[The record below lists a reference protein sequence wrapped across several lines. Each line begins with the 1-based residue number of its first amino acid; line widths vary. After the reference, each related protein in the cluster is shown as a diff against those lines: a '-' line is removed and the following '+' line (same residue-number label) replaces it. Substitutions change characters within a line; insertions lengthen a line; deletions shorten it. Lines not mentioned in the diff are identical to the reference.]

1 MKKTIDDV
9 RFLNI
14 KTIVD
19 DNGNLVPIESGQ
31 NIPFD
36 INRVFYVYGVRD
48 EEKRGNHAHYKT
60 EQILVCLHGKVEVIV
75 KDGKKEARYL
85 LESPQQLLYIPEMI
99 WDEQVYRTEQT
110 ALLVMAN
117 THYDPS
123 DYIHD
128 FDQFKTLK
136 GKE

>member
-1 MKKTIDDV
+1 
-9 RFLNI
+9 
-14 KTIVD
+14 
-19 DNGNLVPIESGQ
+19 
-31 NIPFD
+31 
-36 INRVFYVYGVRD
+36 
-48 EEKRGNHAHYKT
+48 
-60 EQILVCLHGKVEVIV
+60 VEVIV